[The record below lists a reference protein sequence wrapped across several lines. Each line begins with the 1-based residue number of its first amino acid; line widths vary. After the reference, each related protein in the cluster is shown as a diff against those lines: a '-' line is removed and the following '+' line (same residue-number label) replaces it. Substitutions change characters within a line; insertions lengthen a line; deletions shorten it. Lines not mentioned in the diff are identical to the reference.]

1 MARNLFNRL
10 RPNISS
16 TPVDDDFLT
25 RKDDKDNGKVPASI
39 QLSRSEDESSNKSN
53 SDEDK
58 PPSPLK
64 NLGLMDRATRELRK
78 GMKEAGDKGG
88 KNIKVG
94 MKVAGEKVKEG
105 MKEAGEKT
113 GEKVKEGM
121 KEAGE
126 KVKEGMKEAGEKVKE
141 GMKEAAENT
150 GEKVKEGMKE
160 AGEKTGEKVK
170 EGMKEAGEKVKEGMK
185 EAAEKAGDKVK
196 EGLKDISVDHKIS
209 ADLKIITTSNRFIA
223 VIELIAG
230 LSFLSNIKYD
240 IDDIRF
246 FITSCLGAFLFW
258 FCLYKN
264 RV

>member
-64 NLGLMDRATRELRK
+64 NHRFTDRAARELRK

-94 MKVAGEKVKEG
+94 MKVA
-105 MKEAGEKT
+105 
-113 GEKVKEGM
+113 
-121 KEAGE
+121 
-126 KVKEGMKEAGEKVKE
+126 
-141 GMKEAAENT
+141 

-258 FCLYKN
+258 FYQYKN

>member
-58 PPSPLK
+58 PLSPLK
-64 NLGLMDRATRELRK
+64 NPRFTDRAARELRK

-94 MKVAGEKVKEG
+94 MQVA
-105 MKEAGEKT
+105 
-113 GEKVKEGM
+113 
-121 KEAGE
+121 
-126 KVKEGMKEAGEKVKE
+126 
-141 GMKEAAENT
+141 

>member
-58 PPSPLK
+58 PLSPLK
-64 NLGLMDRATRELRK
+64 NPRFTDRAARELRK

-113 GEKVKEGM
+113 GEKVKEG
-121 KEAGE
+121 
-126 KVKEGMKEAGEKVKE
+126 
-141 GMKEAAENT
+141 
-150 GEKVKEGMKE
+150 
-160 AGEKTGEKVK
+160 
-170 EGMKEAGEKVKEGMK
+170 KEAGEKVKEGMK

>member
-64 NLGLMDRATRELRK
+64 NLGLMDRAARELRK
-78 GMKEAGDKGG
+78 GMKEEGDKGG

-94 MKVAGEKVKEG
+94 MKVA
-105 MKEAGEKT
+105 
-113 GEKVKEGM
+113 
-121 KEAGE
+121 
-126 KVKEGMKEAGEKVKE
+126 
-141 GMKEAAENT
+141 

>member
-1 MARNLFNRL
+1 MAKTSILNWLKSTTRRSKRSSRRSSGSN
-10 RPNISS
+10 SS
-16 TPVDDDFLT
+16 TGGQRSINASSSSDGRISTKDKRSKTSDDDNSSI
-25 RKDDKDNGKVPASI
+25 RRGHKDNGKVPESI
-39 QLSRSEDESSNKSN
+39 LLSQSEDEDENSTKSN
-53 SDEDK
+53 SDKDK
-58 PPSPLK
+58 PLSPLK
-64 NLGLMDRATRELRK
+64 KFGFTDRAARELRK

-94 MKVAGEKVKEG
+94 MQVA
-105 MKEAGEKT
+105 
-113 GEKVKEGM
+113 
-121 KEAGE
+121 
-126 KVKEGMKEAGEKVKE
+126 
-141 GMKEAAENT
+141 

>member
-64 NLGLMDRATRELRK
+64 NHRFTDRAARELRK

-121 KEAGE
+121 KEA
-126 KVKEGMKEAGEKVKE
+126 
-141 GMKEAAENT
+141 
-150 GEKVKEGMKE
+150 
-160 AGEKTGEKVK
+160 GEKVK

>member
-1 MARNLFNRL
+1 MARNMFNRQ
-10 RPNISS
+10 RPNLSS

-25 RKDDKDNGKVPASI
+25 RKDDKDNGKVPGSI

-58 PPSPLK
+58 PLSPLK
-64 NLGLMDRATRELRK
+64 NPRFTDRAARELRK

-94 MKVAGEKVKEG
+94 MKVA
-105 MKEAGEKT
+105 
-113 GEKVKEGM
+113 
-121 KEAGE
+121 
-126 KVKEGMKEAGEKVKE
+126 
-141 GMKEAAENT
+141 

>member
-25 RKDDKDNGKVPASI
+25 QNDDKDNGKVPASI

-58 PPSPLK
+58 PLSPLK
-64 NLGLMDRATRELRK
+64 NPRFTDRAARELRK

-94 MKVAGEKVKEG
+94 MKVA
-105 MKEAGEKT
+105 
-113 GEKVKEGM
+113 
-121 KEAGE
+121 
-126 KVKEGMKEAGEKVKE
+126 
-141 GMKEAAENT
+141 

-246 FITSCLGAFLFW
+246 FITLCLGAFLFW

>member
-141 GMKEAAENT
+141 GMKEAAE
-150 GEKVKEGMKE
+150 
-160 AGEKTGEKVK
+160 
-170 EGMKEAGEKVKEGMK
+170 
-185 EAAEKAGDKVK
+185 KAGDKVK